1 MIATSKRLGLRL
13 KKLRMAQGFSQE
25 ALANKTRITRE
36 YVNKLEAGRY
46 DPTISVVQ
54 RLAKA
59 LKVAVAEL
67 LK

>member
-1 MIATSKRLGLRL
+1 MMTTPKRLGMRL
-13 KKLRMAQGFSQE
+13 KKLRTARGMSQD
-25 ALANKTRITRE
+25 ALAKKTNITRE

-59 LKVAVAEL
+59 LKVSVAEL
-67 LK
+67 VE